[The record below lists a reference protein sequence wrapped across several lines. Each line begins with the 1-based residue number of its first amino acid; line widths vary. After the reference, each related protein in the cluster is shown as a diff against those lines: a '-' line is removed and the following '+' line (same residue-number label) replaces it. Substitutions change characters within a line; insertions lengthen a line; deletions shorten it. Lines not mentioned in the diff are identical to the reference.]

1 MNGPILVFGAA
12 GQLGHEVLALARA
25 RDIGV
30 SGCDRAEADVADFA
44 SVKAAIDAANP
55 RLVLNAAAYTAV
67 DRAET
72 EPEAAYAANAVGAE
86 AIARAA
92 ALRQLPVIQIS
103 TDYVFDGTKR
113 GAYVE
118 TDPIAPLG
126 VYGKTKAAGE
136 AMVRQAN
143 PRHFIVRT
151 AWVYGRF
158 RANFLKTILRLSDTR
173 DELRIVADQHGCPT
187 ATQDLAEA
195 VFAIDRAL
203 ARGIGAPGTYHFA
216 GHGATTWHGF
226 ASTIIEAQAQATGRR
241 PKVSAITTA
250 DYPTPARRPA
260 NSKLDS
266 SRFAAVFG
274 YRARDWQTRARET
287 VEMLLKET
295 RAET

>member
-12 GQLGHEVLALARA
+12 GQLGHEVMTHATARA
-25 RDIGV
+25 IAAIGY
-30 SGCDRAEADVADFA
+30 DRANADVTDFA
-44 SVKAAIDAANP
+44 AVRAAIRTVNP

-72 EPEAAYAANAVGAE
+72 EPEAAYAANAAGAE
-86 AIARAA
+86 TVARAA
-92 ALRQLPVIQIS
+92 ALQQVPLIHLS

-113 GAYVE
+113 GAYAE

-143 PRHFIVRT
+143 PHHFILRT

-158 RANFLKTILRLSDTR
+158 GANFLKTILRLSRER

-203 ARGIGAPGTYHFA
+203 AGGIGAPGIYHFA
-216 GHGATTWHGF
+216 GDGATSWHGF
-226 ASTIIEAQAQATGRR
+226 ASVIVEAQAPATGRR
-241 PKVSAITTA
+241 PKVSAIATA

-260 NSKLDS
+260 NSELDS
-266 SRFAAVFG
+266 SLFASVFG
-274 YRARDWQTRARET
+274 YRARDWQTRVRET
-287 VEMLLKET
+287 VEMLFEET
-295 RAET
+295 RAGT

>member
-12 GQLGHEVLALARA
+12 GQLGNEVMALARA
-25 RDIGV
+25 RDIETA
-30 SGCDRAEADVADFA
+30 GCNRARADVTDFA
-44 SVKAAIDAANP
+44 SVNAAILAVKP

-72 EPEAAYAANAVGAE
+72 EPEAAYAANAAGA
-86 AIARAA
+86 ATIARAA
-92 ALRQLPVIQIS
+92 ALRQVPVIQIS

-126 VYGKTKAAGE
+126 VYGTTKAAGE

-143 PRHFIVRT
+143 PRHFILRT

-158 RANFLKTILRLSDTR
+158 GANFLKTILRLSRTR
-173 DELRIVADQHGCPT
+173 EELRIVADQHGCPT

-203 ARGIGAPGTYHFA
+203 ARGIGTPGTYHFA
-216 GHGATTWHGF
+216 GDGATTWHGF
-226 ASTIIEAQAQATGRR
+226 ASAIVEAQAQATGRR
-241 PKVSAITTA
+241 PKVSAIATA
-250 DYPTPARRPA
+250 DYPTPAQRPA
-260 NSKLDS
+260 NSELDS
-266 SRFAAVFG
+266 SLFASVFG
-274 YRARDWQTRARET
+274 VRARPWQTRARET
-287 VEMLLKET
+287 VEVLLNEA

>member
-12 GQLGHEVLALARA
+12 GQLGHELIALARA
-25 RDIGV
+25 RGIEAT
-30 SGCDRAEADVADFA
+30 GCNRAEADVTDFA
-44 SVKAAIDAANP
+44 SVRAAILAVKP

-67 DRAET
+67 DRAEI

-86 AIARAA
+86 TIARAA
-92 ALRQLPVIQIS
+92 APQRVPIIQIS

-143 PRHFIVRT
+143 PRHFILRT
-151 AWVYGRF
+151 AWLYGRF
-158 RANFLKTILRLSDTR
+158 GANFLKTILRLARTR
-173 DELRIVADQHGCPT
+173 EELRIVADQHGCPT
-187 ATQDLAEA
+187 STQDVAEA

-203 ARGIGAPGTYHFA
+203 ARGTGSPGTYHFA
-216 GHGATTWHGF
+216 GDGATTWHGF
-226 ASTIIEAQAQATGRR
+226 ATAIVEAQAQATGRR
-241 PKVSAITTA
+241 PKVSAIATA
-250 DYPTPARRPA
+250 DYVTPARRPA
-260 NSKLDS
+260 NSELDS
-266 SRFAAVFG
+266 SRFASVFG
-274 YRARDWQTRARET
+274 YRARDWETRARET
-287 VEMLLKET
+287 VEMLFEET

>member
-1 MNGPILVFGAA
+1 MNAPILVFGAA
-12 GQLGHEVLALARA
+12 GQLGHEVLALAKA
-25 RDIGV
+25 RDIEAA
-30 SGCDRAEADVADFA
+30 GCYRARADITDFA
-44 SVKAAIDAANP
+44 SVKAAILAVKP

-86 AIARAA
+86 TVARAA
-92 ALRQLPVIQIS
+92 ALQQVPVIQIS

-136 AMVRQAN
+136 AIVRHAN
-143 PRHFIVRT
+143 PRHFILRT

-158 RANFLKTILRLSDTR
+158 GANFLKTVLRLSR
-173 DELRIVADQHGCPT
+173 ERAELRIVADQHGCPT

-203 ARGIGAPGTYHFA
+203 ARGIGPPGTYHFA
-216 GHGATTWHGF
+216 GDGATTWHGF
-226 ASTIIEAQAQATGRR
+226 ASAIVEAQAQATGYR
-241 PKVSAITTA
+241 PKVSAIATA
-250 DYPTPARRPA
+250 DYPTPAWRPA

-266 SRFAAVFG
+266 SLFASVFG
-274 YRARDWQTRARET
+274 YRARDWQTRTRET
-287 VEMLLKET
+287 VEMLLKEA

>member
-25 RDIGV
+25 RDITAT
-30 SGCDRAEADVADFA
+30 GCHRAGADVTDFA
-44 SVKAAIDAANP
+44 AVKAAILASKP

-86 AIARAA
+86 TVARAA
-92 ALRQLPVIQIS
+92 ALQQVPVIQIS
-103 TDYVFDGTKR
+103 TDYVFDGTKM

-126 VYGKTKAAGE
+126 VYGQTKAAGE
-136 AMVRQAN
+136 AMVRHAN
-143 PRHFIVRT
+143 PRHFILRT
-151 AWVYGRF
+151 AWLFGRYG
-158 RANFLKTILRLSDTR
+158 ANFLKTILRLSR
-173 DELRIVADQHGCPT
+173 ERAELRIVADQYGCPT

-195 VFAIDRAL
+195 VFAIDLAL
-203 ARGIGAPGTYHFA
+203 TNDIEAPGTYHFA
-216 GHGATTWHGF
+216 GDGATTWQGF
-226 ASTIIEAQAQATGRR
+226 ASAIVEAQAQATGRR
-241 PKVSAITTA
+241 PKVSAIATA

-260 NSKLDS
+260 NSVLDS
-266 SRFAAVFG
+266 SLFASVFG

-287 VEMLLKET
+287 VDMLLKET